1 MILSIKMK
9 KVLITGAHGQDGI
22 ILSKILLKKKYEV
35 FGIIKKKRIKI
46 NVPKV
51 SYFVNDL
58 LNYNKTSNLIKKIK
72 PNIII
77 HFASNNYPFSK
88 EKKINYQNHYLENFV
103 GTKNLLESV
112 KKNKKNYFVLAG
124 SSRMFGKDTV
134 GYANEES
141 QFKRTGFYESY
152 KIDAHKLLMKY
163 KYKYSFKAT
172 TAIFFNHDSIYRNNY
187 FIIPKLVSSF
197 IHKKHIFLKK
207 IYNLNITGDFSH
219 AEDICYAIY
228 LLIKSMKNIDKII
241 LSSGKTTKIN
251 DIILYLVKIFNIK
264 NIKLQKPEKQKATL
278 IGINSLAVK
287 LLKWTPKKTV
297 YDVVHEM
304 ILKK

>member
-1 MILSIKMK
+1 MILSIAMN

-22 ILSKILLKKKYEV
+22 ILSKILLKKKYKV
-35 FGIIKKKRIKI
+35 FGVIKKKRVKI
-46 NVPKV
+46 NLPEVT
-51 SYFVNDL
+51 YFVNDL
-58 LNYNKTSNLIKKIK
+58 LNYSKTLNLIKKIK

-88 EKKINYQNHYLENFV
+88 EKKINYKNHYLENFV
-103 GTKNLLESV
+103 GTKNLIESV
-112 KKNKKNYFVLAG
+112 KKNKKTYFVLAG
-124 SSRMFGKDTV
+124 SSRMFGKHTI
-134 GYANEES
+134 GYVTEES

-172 TAIFFNHDSIYRNNY
+172 TVIFFNHDSIYRNNY
-187 FIIPKLVSSF
+187 FIIPKLVNSF
-197 IHKKHIFLKK
+197 IHKKYFFLKK
-207 IYNLNITGDFSH
+207 IYNFNITGDFSH

-228 LLIKSMKNIDKII
+228 LLIKSMKNMDKII
-241 LSSGKTTKIN
+241 LSSGKKTKIN
-251 DIILYLVKIFNIK
+251 DIILYLAKIFNLQ
-264 NIKLQKPEKQKATL
+264 NIKFQKTQRQKATM

-287 LLKWTPKKTV
+287 LLKWSPKKTV
-297 YDVVHEM
+297 YDVVYEM

>member
-1 MILSIKMK
+1 MD

-22 ILSKILLKKKYEV
+22 ILSKILLKKKYKV
-35 FGIIKKKRIKI
+35 FGIIKKKKIKFNLPNI
-46 NVPKV
+46 

-58 LNYNKTSNLIKKIK
+58 LNYNKTSKLVKKIR

-77 HFASNNYPFSK
+77 HLASNNYPFSK
-88 EKKINYQNHYLENFV
+88 EKKINYENHYLENFV
-103 GTKNLLESV
+103 GTRNLLESV
-112 KKNKKNYFVLAG
+112 KKNKKMFFVFAG
-124 SSRMFGKDTV
+124 SSRMYGKNTI
-134 GYANEES
+134 GYVNEES

-152 KIDAHKLLMKY
+152 KIDAHKLLMQY

-187 FIIPKLVSSF
+187 FIIPKLVNSV
-197 IHKKHIFLKK
+197 INKNYIFLKK
-207 IYNLNITGDFSH
+207 IYNFNLTGDFSH

-228 LLIKSMKNIDKII
+228 LLIKSKKNLDKII
-241 LSSGKTTKIN
+241 LSSGKGTKIN
-251 DIILYLVKIFNIK
+251 DIILYLIRMFNIK
-264 NIKLQKPEKQKATL
+264 NIKFKKPKKPKKTL

-287 LLKWTPKKTV
+287 LLTWISKKSV
-297 YDVVHEM
+297 YDVVQEI

>member
-1 MILSIKMK
+1 MN

-22 ILSKILLKKKYEV
+22 ILSKILLKKKYKV
-35 FGIIKKKRIKI
+35 FGIIKKKKKKI
-46 NVPKV
+46 NLPNV

-58 LNYNKTSNLIKKIK
+58 LNYNKISNIVKKIR

-88 EKKINYQNHYLENFV
+88 EKKINYPNHYLENFV
-103 GTKNLLESV
+103 GIKNLLESV
-112 KKNKKNYFVLAG
+112 KKNKKMFFIFAG
-124 SSRMFGKDTV
+124 SSRMYGKNTS
-134 GYANEES
+134 GYVNEES

-152 KIDAHKLLMKY
+152 KIDAHKLLMQY
-163 KYKYSFKAT
+163 KYKYSLKAT

-187 FIIPKLVSSF
+187 FIIPKLVNSV
-197 IHKKHIFLKK
+197 INKNYIFLKK
-207 IYNLNITGDFSH
+207 IYNFNLTGDFSH

-228 LLIKSMKNIDKII
+228 LLIKSKKNIDKII
-241 LSSGKTTKIN
+241 LSSGKRTKIN
-251 DIILYLVKIFNIK
+251 DIILYLIRMFNIK
-264 NIKLQKPEKQKATL
+264 NIKFKKPKKPKKTL

-287 LLKWTPKKTV
+287 LLTWISKKSI
-297 YDVVHEM
+297 YDVVQEM

>member
-1 MILSIKMK
+1 MN

-22 ILSKILLKKKYEV
+22 ILSKILLKKKYKV
-35 FGIIKKKRIKI
+35 FGIIKKNEIKLNI
-46 NVPKV
+46 PNV

-58 LNYNKTSNLIKKIK
+58 LNYNKISNLVKKIR

-112 KKNKKNYFVLAG
+112 KKNRKIYFVLAG
-124 SSRMFGKDTV
+124 SSRMYGKNTI
-134 GYANEES
+134 GYVSEES

-152 KIDAHKLLMKY
+152 KIDAHKLLMQY
-163 KYKYSFKAT
+163 KHKYSFKAT

-187 FIIPKLVSSF
+187 FIIPKLVNSA
-197 IHKKHIFLKK
+197 INKNYIFLQK
-207 IYNLNITGDFSH
+207 IYNFNLTGDFSH

-228 LLIKSMKNIDKII
+228 LLIKSKKNLDKII
-241 LSSGKTTKIN
+241 LSSGKKTQIN
-251 DIILYLVKIFNIK
+251 DIILYIIKIFNIK
-264 NIKLQKPEKQKATL
+264 NIIFQKPKKQKKTL

-287 LLKWTPKKTV
+287 LLTWTPKKSV
-297 YDVVHEM
+297 YDVVQEM
-304 ILKK
+304 IIKK

>member
-1 MILSIKMK
+1 MN

-22 ILSKILLKKKYEV
+22 ILSKILLKKKYKV
-35 FGIIKKKRIKI
+35 FGIIKKNKIKLNI
-46 NVPKV
+46 PNV

-58 LNYNKTSNLIKKIK
+58 LNYNKISNLVKKIR

-88 EKKINYQNHYLENFV
+88 EKKINYQNHYLENFF

-112 KKNKKNYFVLAG
+112 KKNRKIYFVLAG
-124 SSRMFGKDTV
+124 SSRMYGKNTI
-134 GYANEES
+134 GYVSEES

-152 KIDAHKLLMKY
+152 KIDAHKLLMQY
-163 KYKYSFKAT
+163 KHKYSFKAT

-187 FIIPKLVSSF
+187 FIIPKLVNSA
-197 IHKKHIFLKK
+197 INKNYIFLQK
-207 IYNLNITGDFSH
+207 IYNFNLTGDFSH

-228 LLIKSMKNIDKII
+228 LLIKSKKNLDKII
-241 LSSGKTTKIN
+241 LSSGKKTQIN
-251 DIILYLVKIFNIK
+251 DIILYIIKIFNIK
-264 NIKLQKPEKQKATL
+264 NIIFQKPKKQKKTL

-287 LLKWTPKKTV
+287 LLTWTPKKSV
-297 YDVVHEM
+297 YDVVQEM
-304 ILKK
+304 IIKK

>member
-88 EKKINYQNHYLENFV
+88 
-103 GTKNLLESV
+103 
-112 KKNKKNYFVLAG
+112 
-124 SSRMFGKDTV
+124 
-134 GYANEES
+134 
-141 QFKRTGFYESY
+141 
-152 KIDAHKLLMKY
+152 
-163 KYKYSFKAT
+163 
-172 TAIFFNHDSIYRNNY
+172 
-187 FIIPKLVSSF
+187 
-197 IHKKHIFLKK
+197 
-207 IYNLNITGDFSH
+207 
-219 AEDICYAIY
+219 
-228 LLIKSMKNIDKII
+228 
-241 LSSGKTTKIN
+241 
-251 DIILYLVKIFNIK
+251 
-264 NIKLQKPEKQKATL
+264 
-278 IGINSLAVK
+278 
-287 LLKWTPKKTV
+287 
-297 YDVVHEM
+297 
-304 ILKK
+304 